1 MVNILSSTASSTSD
15 AVGGFE
21 IDLAERMWTIPKK
34 RMKMRRDHKVPLSG
48 AAVALL
54 QATKGALVF
63 KGTNDVSA
71 LLIQIKDRGSG
82 GLERRGR
89 AMPRVMAVTK
99 ITALIDA

>member
-1 MVNILSSTASSTSD
+1 VGEGLADAS
-15 AVGGFE
+15 
-21 IDLAERMWTIPKK
+21 
-34 RMKMRRDHKVPLSG
+34 
-48 AAVALL
+48 LL

-82 GLERRGR
+82 GLERRGQ

>member
-1 MVNILSSTASSTSD
+1 VPVGLRVSVRASEGPD
-15 AVGGFE
+15 EGPNDVDQLGDVLIE
-21 IDLAERMWTIPKK
+21 LRIPKLELK
-34 RMKMRRDHKVPLSG
+34 R
-48 AAVALL
+48 
-54 QATKGALVF
+54 
-63 KGTNDVSA
+63 TNDVSA